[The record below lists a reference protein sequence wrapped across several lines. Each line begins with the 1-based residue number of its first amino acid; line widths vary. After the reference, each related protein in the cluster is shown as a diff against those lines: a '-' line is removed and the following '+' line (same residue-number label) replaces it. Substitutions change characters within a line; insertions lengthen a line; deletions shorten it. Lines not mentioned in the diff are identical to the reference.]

1 MLTTVVAWSLLVG
14 FLVLQRVL
22 RRGEEARSLQAS
34 AADRGTTRLLGA
46 AFLLGV
52 VALVAAPALN
62 ALGFGELSQV
72 PFIGWIGIGVMVG
85 GLALRL
91 WSQLVL
97 GRYYTST
104 LRHGED
110 QPILTAGPYRL
121 LRHPGYSGFLLA
133 WVGAGLATAN
143 WAVALLLGLLMVIT
157 YGFRIAA
164 EEAMMIRAFGGRYRQ
179 YMART
184 WRLIPYVY

>member
-1 MLTTVVAWSLLVG
+1 MLTTVVAWLLLVG
-14 FLVLQRVL
+14 FLVVQRVL

-34 AADRGTTRLLGA
+34 AADRGTTKLLGA

-52 VALVAAPALN
+52 VALAAAPALN
-62 ALGFGELSQV
+62 ALGFGALSQV

-110 QPILTAGPYRL
+110 QPILLSGPYRL
-121 LRHPGYSGFLLA
+121 LRHPGYSGLLLA

-143 WAVALLLGLLMVIT
+143 WAVALLLGLLMVVA

-164 EEAMMIRAFGGRYRQ
+164 EEAMMIGAFGDRYRQ
-179 YMART
+179 YMDRT
-184 WRLIPYVY
+184 WSLIPYVY